1 MAQYDGKITLRTDVD
16 TSGVKNG
23 MTQITSFAKRSSA
36 VAVSAFTAASAAAAK
51 LVKDSVQA
59 YADYEQL
66 VGGVET
72 LFKGSADKVKG
83 YAKEA
88 YRTAGMSQNAYM
100 QNVTSFSAS
109 LLNSLGGDTEKAAEV
124 ANAAIIS
131 ISDNANKMGT
141 DMSSVTA
148 AFQGFAK
155 QQYQLL
161 DNLKLGKI
169 HYCRV

>member
-16 TSGVKNG
+16 TSGIKNG

-88 YRTAGMSQNAYM
+88 YKTAGMSANAYM

-109 LLNSLGGDTEKAAEV
+109 LLNSLGGDSEKAAEV
-124 ANAAIIS
+124 ANAALIS
-131 ISDNANKMGT
+131 ISDNIAKFGS
-141 DMSSVTA
+141 DAESVTA
-148 AFQGFAK
+148 AFQSFGK

>member
-16 TSGVKNG
+16 TSGIKNG
-23 MTQITSFAKRSSA
+23 MTQITSFAKRA
-36 VAVSAFTAASAAAAK
+36 TAAFTAASAATAKLK

-66 VGGVET
+66 VGGIET

-124 ANAAIIS
+124 ANAALIS
-131 ISDNANKMGT
+131 ISDNIAKFGS
-141 DMSSVTA
+141 DAESVTA
-148 AFQGFAK
+148 AFQSFGK

>member
-72 LFKGSADKVKG
+72 LFKGSADKVKA

-88 YRTAGMSQNAYM
+88 YKTAGMSANTYM

-124 ANAAIIS
+124 ANAALIS
-131 ISDNANKMGT
+131 ISDNTAKFGS
-141 DMSSVTA
+141 DAESVTA

-161 DNLKLGKI
+161 DNLNLGKI

>member
-16 TSGVKNG
+16 TSGIKNG
-23 MTQITSFAKRSSA
+23 MTQITSFAKRATA
-36 VAVSAFTAASAAAAK
+36 VFTAASAAAAKLK

-66 VGGVET
+66 IGGIET
-72 LFKGSADKVKG
+72 LFKGSADKVKA

-88 YRTAGMSQNAYM
+88 YKTAGMSANAYM
-100 QNVTSFSAS
+100 QYVTSFSAS

-124 ANAAIIS
+124 ANAALIS
-131 ISDNANKMGT
+131 LSDNVNNMGS
-141 DMSSVTA
+141 DAESVTA
-148 AFQGFAK
+148 AFQSFGK

>member
-16 TSGVKNG
+16 TSGIKNG
-23 MTQITSFAKRSSA
+23 MTQITSFAKRATA
-36 VAVSAFTAASAAAAK
+36 VFTAASAAAAKLK

-66 VGGVET
+66 IGGIET

-124 ANAAIIS
+124 ANAALIS
-131 ISDNANKMGT
+131 ISDNVNKMGS
-141 DMSSVTA
+141 DAESVTA
-148 AFQGFAK
+148 AFQSFGK